1 MRAWGMTHRGAVR
14 EQNQD
19 SFRIVKLD
27 SALLCVVCDGMGGA
41 LAGDVASNLAV
52 EVFCENVTA
61 AARSRDTAAVL
72 RTAVLAANNAVFEKA
87 YSDPAYYGMGTTLVA
102 AFVTQRQTL
111 VVNVGDSRAYKIDR
125 NGINRITNDHSLVED
140 LVRRGELTPDQ
151 ARFHPKKNLI
161 TRALGAEPL
170 VDCDIFRPS
179 LRQGDHL
186 LLCSDGLINTLC
198 SQEILYETIH
208 GGPEDDC
215 CQRMIDIA
223 LQRGAPDNVTAVL
236 IRI

>member
-1 MRAWGMTHRGAVR
+1 MNPVIGTLRTVLP
-14 EQNQD
+14 
-19 SFRIVKLD
+19 V
-27 SALLCVVCDGMGGA
+27 LLVLFLGA
-41 LAGDVASNLAV
+41 L
-52 EVFCENVTA
+52 C
-61 AARSRDTAAVL
+61 R
-72 RTAVLAANNAVFEKA
+72 
-87 YSDPAYYGMGTTLVA
+87 
-102 AFVTQRQTL
+102 
-111 VVNVGDSRAYKIDR
+111 
-125 NGINRITNDHSLVED
+125 
-140 LVRRGELTPDQ
+140 
-151 ARFHPKKNLI
+151 KKNLI

-179 LRQGDHL
+179 LHQGDHL

-236 IRI
+236 IRL